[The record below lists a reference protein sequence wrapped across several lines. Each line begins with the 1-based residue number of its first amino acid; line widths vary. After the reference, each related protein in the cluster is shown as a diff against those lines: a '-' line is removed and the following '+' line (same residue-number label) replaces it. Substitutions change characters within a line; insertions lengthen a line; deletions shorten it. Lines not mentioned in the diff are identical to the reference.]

1 MKPVE
6 VKFLAKVGR
15 PKWIPQKED
24 IDQIEA
30 LASRF
35 IKEEQIA
42 TILGIGQSTFV
53 EKKKEFPELVEAI
66 KRGRAKVAVNLSN
79 KLYEQAMG
87 GNTAIL
93 IFLAKA
99 IMGLRENDPMV
110 QSNQTVLVRV
120 DGKTFEFGK
129 DGN

>member
-1 MKPVE
+1 VE

>member
-1 MKPVE
+1 VKPVE

>member
-1 MKPVE
+1 ME

>member
-1 MKPVE
+1 M
-6 VKFLAKVGR
+6 AKVGR

>member
-1 MKPVE
+1 
-6 VKFLAKVGR
+6 LAKVGR